1 MRQSAVHFG
10 LKALLNRRIAIAS
23 MLLLSGFV
31 ALVVT
36 ALVMMALDRV
46 ASYANHLDEERTR
59 ETLVGALETFRH
71 QLDAT
76 LNDYAAW
83 DDAADNVYAEIPS
96 DWAERNF
103 GDMTYDSDLFDVA
116 ILVDR
121 QGRTLM
127 AYSDGVPMQET
138 PTGFLRSDIVAML
151 KKVQAREANG
161 VPQVSAYVRTD
172 KGISVAGVALIR
184 MKSGT
189 MVEPPERRAYLV
201 FFRHL
206 TGDTVERLGSAYVL
220 PGLSLVPASIRSTHR
235 VAVESQSGEDIAALA
250 WVPRAPGDVSRD
262 QVKPLVATALVILGL
277 FCVALFLFGLAVIR
291 RIRGD
296 EQAALALSVT
306 DRLSGVANREGLF
319 RILDEKVAEARLD
332 DETVILLY
340 LDLDGFKEI
349 NDAYGHAT
357 GDKLIRAVAAGLEV
371 LVGDRSGIA
380 RIGGD
385 EFAVV
390 LKGVE
395 ADSRAR
401 DLSDAIISFFNEP
414 LLLGERMVVVGCSIG
429 LCASSA
435 GSVSTAELIRRAD
448 MAMYASKDS
457 GRGRSSF
464 YDPRMDAERELRNQL
479 ELDLRAAIQAGEIS
493 VVYQPIVDAHSFDLV
508 SVEALARWT
517 RRGHGPV
524 SPDVFIPIA
533 EASGLIDRLGLCV
546 LEMALSQLQRW
557 PGARLSV
564 NISPGQFRDPAFV
577 ERVEALFVE
586 ANIEPYRVTL
596 EMTETYFIQNA
607 ERAKAA
613 LDRLRKIGVKIALDD
628 FGVGFSSVGYLR
640 QFGFDRMKIDRSLI
654 QALSEGHRAIEML
667 QATVALARSLNIPV
681 TAEGVETE
689 QQAVI
694 LRLAGCDQL
703 QGYLFG
709 RPSVPADIDAYRAR
723 SMLPRAKAAEMA
735 FAAHRRDGL
744 LSD

>member
-10 LKALLNRRIAIAS
+10 LKALLNRRMAIAF
-23 MLLLSGFV
+23 MLLLSAVV

-36 ALVMMALDRV
+36 VMVMTALDRV

-59 ETLVGALETFRH
+59 ETLVGALQTFRH

-83 DDAADNVYAEIPS
+83 DDAADNVYADKRD
-96 DWAERNF
+96 DWADRNF
-103 GDMTYDSDLFDVA
+103 GDMTYNSDLFDVA

-121 QGRTLM
+121 QGGVLM
-127 AYSDGVPMQET
+127 AYSDGIALPGT
-138 PTGFLRSDIVAML
+138 PTGFLRPDINAML
-151 KKVQAREANG
+151 KTVQDRERAG
-161 VPQVSAYVRTD
+161 APQVSGYVRTD
-172 KGISVAGVALIR
+172 KGISAAGVALIR
-184 MKSGT
+184 MKSGA
-189 MVEPPERRAYLV
+189 MVDPPERRAYLI

-206 TGDTVERLGSAYVL
+206 TDNTVERLGSAYVL
-220 PGLSLVPASIRSTHR
+220 PGLSLVPASTRSTHR
-235 VAVESQSGEDIAALA
+235 VTIDNPAGEPIAALA
-250 WVPRAPGDVSRD
+250 WVPRVPGDVSRD
-262 QVKPLVATALVILGL
+262 QVKPLVAAALVILGL
-277 FCVALFLFGLAVIR
+277 FCVVLFLFGLAVIR
-291 RIRGD
+291 RIRAD
-296 EQAALALSVT
+296 EQVATALSVT

-319 RILDEKVAEARLD
+319 RILDRAVAAAHVD
-332 DETVILLY
+332 DDTVILLY

-357 GDKLIRAVAAGLEV
+357 GDQLIRAVAAGLAA

-390 LKGVE
+390 LKG
-395 ADSRAR
+395 ADAHLRAK
-401 DLSDAIISFFNEP
+401 DLSEAIISFFNEP

-429 LCASSA
+429 LCASPA

-457 GRGRSSF
+457 GRGRWSF
-464 YDPRMDAERELRNQL
+464 YEPQMDDERELRNQL

-508 SVEALARWT
+508 GVEALARWT
-517 RRGHGPV
+517 RPGHGPV

-546 LEMALSQLQRW
+546 LEMALAKLQRW
-557 PGARLSV
+557 PGVRLSV

-586 ANIEPYRVTL
+586 ANVEPHRVSL

-607 ERAKAA
+607 ERAKVA

-709 RPSVPADIDAYRAR
+709 RPSAPGDIDAYRAR
-723 SMLPRAKAAEMA
+723 SMLPRAQAAERA
-735 FAAHRRDGL
+735 FAAHRGDRL
-744 LSD
+744 LTE